1 MATDPQI
8 LACGPRGS
16 QTWLCSTVH
25 RLTNSQDAAE
35 VADALARPIRIVLVL
50 VLAWIAA
57 RLARRLVSRAAQRM
71 RHQQL
76 FLGRPSPDGGTDEI
90 ETHRGAQRVETIA
103 SVLRNIVTVTVWSI
117 AALII
122 LGELGLDLAPL
133 LAGAGVL
140 GVVIGFGAQ
149 QVVRDY
155 LAGIFVLL
163 EDQYRVGDTVDLGV
177 ASGVVEWV
185 SLRVTRIRDVEGVV
199 WWVPNGQPGQV
210 GNQTQEWS
218 KALLDIDVAYDT
230 DIARATELLVDTAGA
245 LRDDAEWSDAI
256 LDDPEVLGVEQ
267 LGANSVVLRL
277 SMKVRPGHQWK
288 VAREARVRVKR
299 AFDEAGIEI
308 PFPQRTVTLRGPD
321 PSGGSEASGRSERGA
336 STEDR

>member
-1 MATDPQI
+1 MAVDPQI
-8 LACGPRGS
+8 LACGPKGS
-16 QTWLCSTVH
+16 QTWLCSTVYQ
-25 RLTNSQDAAE
+25 LTNDQDAAE
-35 VADALARPIRIVLVL
+35 VANALARPIRIVLVL
-50 VLAWIAA
+50 LLAWIAA
-57 RLARRLVSRAAQRM
+57 RLARRIVSRAAQRM
-71 RHQQL
+71 RLQQL
-76 FLGRPSPDGGTDEI
+76 FLGRPSPDGRTDEI

-103 SVLRNIVTVTVWSI
+103 SVLCNIVTVAVWSI

-122 LGELGLDLAPL
+122 LGELGVDLAPL

-140 GVVIGFGAQ
+140 GLVLGFGAQ

-230 DIARATELLVDTAGA
+230 DIARATELLVDTADA
-245 LRDDAEWSDAI
+245 LRADTEWRDAI

-277 SMKVRPGHQWK
+277 SMKVRAGHQWK

-308 PFPQRTVTLRGPD
+308 PFQQRTVTLRGPD
-321 PSGGSEASGRSERGA
+321 PIGGSEGGA